1 MILRTI
7 GRFIIVAIG
16 FILALATSLIMLV
29 LIGGRELGQGYVET
43 VNLDPTFSL
52 FADIWGVVLFA
63 AALGPALTILPALA
77 AIIIGEVARLRSVV
91 YYTLAGGAALIA
103 LPLLYITGDGITAA
117 MPNTRYMIIFSASGF
132 VGGFVYWLVAGRKA

>member
-16 FILALATSLIMLV
+16 FILALTTSLIMLV
-29 LIGGRELGQGYVET
+29 LVGGRELGQGYVET

-132 VGGFVYWLVAGRKA
+132 VGGFVYWLVAGRQA